1 MRRRKAAAVERE
13 LRAIKRAAAKIE
25 TSFEGVL
32 QVVRGVITSKP
43 PSGAARKTRAVAK

>member
-32 QVVRGVITSKP
+32 QVVRGVITSRP
-43 PSGAARKTRAVAK
+43 SSGAARKPRAVGK